1 MALVTILAAIGAL
14 SLGGDRAAA
23 QTRPWCLFETAGD
36 GGGAINCGFHTFEQ
50 CQASRAGG
58 SSHCGQNPAF
68 VGSPCRAKASPR
80 ALANGAGK
88 APAERI

>member
-14 SLGGDRAAA
+14 SLGGDRATA

-68 VGSPCRAKASPR
+68 VGSPLSSE
-80 ALANGAGK
+80 GK
-88 APAERI
+88 SQSTRERRR